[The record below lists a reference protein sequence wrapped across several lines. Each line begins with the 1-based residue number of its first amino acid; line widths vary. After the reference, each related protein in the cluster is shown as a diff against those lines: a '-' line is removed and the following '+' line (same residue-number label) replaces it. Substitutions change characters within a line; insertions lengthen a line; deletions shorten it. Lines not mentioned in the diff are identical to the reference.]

1 MDKMEIFEKGE
12 EIVLK
17 ELDQLFAKGSLSP
30 AETEAAK
37 NGLCLL
43 KEMEELMEGSDEGYS
58 ERRGRGGSRSSRRS
72 YEGRAYEGGSYGG
85 QSYYMDDRMP
95 FREYGIVSYEGGG
108 GGGGG
113 SSRRGGMSNASRGG
127 GGGQSR
133 EGRGRYSS
141 HSINDRVVEKLE
153 NLMDTAESDYERQKI
168 HEFIRFVRD
177 DEMNM

>member
-12 EIVLK
+12 EVVLK
-17 ELDQLFAKGSLSP
+17 ELSQLFSKGTLSP

-43 KEMEELMEGSDEGYS
+43 KEMEELMEVSEEGYS
-58 ERRGRGGSRSSRRS
+58 ERRGRGGGYSSRRS
-72 YEGRAYEGGSYGG
+72 YEGGSYGG

-108 GGGGG
+108 
-113 SSRRGGMSNASRGG
+113 SSRRGGMSNASRAG

-141 HSINDRVVEKLE
+141 HSINDRIVEKLE

-177 DEMNM
+177 DEMNG